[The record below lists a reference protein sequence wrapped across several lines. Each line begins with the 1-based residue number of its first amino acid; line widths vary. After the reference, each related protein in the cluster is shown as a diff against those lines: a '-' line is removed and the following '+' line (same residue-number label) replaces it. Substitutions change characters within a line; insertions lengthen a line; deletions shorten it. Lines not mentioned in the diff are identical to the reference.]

1 VERRLRLENKTL
13 RRIFGPKRDEVI
25 RQRRKLDHDELNYQ
39 YFSPNIIRVMKSR
52 RMRWA
57 VHVRYLVEKKGV
69 YRVLVRNR
77 E

>member
-1 VERRLRLENKTL
+1 VERRLRLLENRTL

-25 RQRRKLDHDELNYQ
+25 RQRRKRNDDEFNYQ

-57 VHVRYLVEKKGV
+57 GHVAYTVEKKGV
-69 YRVLVRNR
+69 YRVW
-77 E
+77 